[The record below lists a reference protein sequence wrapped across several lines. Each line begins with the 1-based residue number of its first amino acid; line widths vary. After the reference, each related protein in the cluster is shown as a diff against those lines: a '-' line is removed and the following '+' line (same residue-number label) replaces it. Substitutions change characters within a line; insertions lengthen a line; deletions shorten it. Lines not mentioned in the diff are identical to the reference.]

1 MCMRLNNKNIPHK
14 RRERGGAEREEKRET
29 VQQKI
34 AIKSS
39 LNGKTGSD
47 AQQWQLATNNKIAK
61 YMAHKNVLLYS
72 SRRMKEE
79 SMYM

>member
-14 RRERGGAEREEKRET
+14 RRERGRAEREEKRET

-34 AIKSS
+34 AIKFS

-47 AQQWQLATNNKIAK
+47 AQQ
-61 YMAHKNVLLYS
+61 
-72 SRRMKEE
+72 
-79 SMYM
+79 

>member
-14 RRERGGAEREEKRET
+14 SRERGGAEREEKRET

-47 AQQWQLATNNKIAK
+47 AQQYDN
-61 YMAHKNVLLYS
+61 
-72 SRRMKEE
+72 
-79 SMYM
+79 